1 MELTGKLKSD
11 LRTGHIPIIL
21 LTARTLAEDMRE
33 GYETGADDYITKPF
47 SPAVLKARVENII
60 RSREK
65 LKDIYGK
72 QFSLET
78 LGVERT
84 SADDR
89 FLQKLYQSMEKN
101 ISNPELN
108 LESFCKE
115 IGMSRANLYRK
126 IKSVTGL
133 SPSTFIRNFRLEM
146 SAKILKEARL
156 PVSEVFVAVGFSSHA
171 YFSSCFKS
179 LYHIIPSEYAAQEH
193 HKEE

>member
-1 MELTGKLKSD
+1 
-11 LRTGHIPIIL
+11 
-21 LTARTLAEDMRE
+21 
-33 GYETGADDYITKPF
+33 
-47 SPAVLKARVENII
+47 
-60 RSREK
+60 
-65 LKDIYGK
+65 
-72 QFSLET
+72 
-78 LGVERT
+78 
-84 SADDR
+84 
-89 FLQKLYQSMEKN
+89 
-101 ISNPELN
+101 
-108 LESFCKE
+108 
-115 IGMSRANLYRK
+115 MSRANLYRK